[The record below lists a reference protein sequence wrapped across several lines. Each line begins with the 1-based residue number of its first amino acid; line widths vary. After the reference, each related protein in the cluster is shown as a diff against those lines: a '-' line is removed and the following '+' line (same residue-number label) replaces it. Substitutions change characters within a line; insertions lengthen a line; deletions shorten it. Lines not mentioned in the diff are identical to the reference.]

1 MKTTP
6 FFRLT
11 NGRTRFITALLLAL
25 TGFSLGMLSF
35 AKPTFRRVARGEGI
49 PPWISPALR
58 ELPTITAS
66 TNFADTIL
74 GDTERMLAGRQRQIP
89 GVTDTIT
96 QTAAAAAMP
105 AVGASFEGMNI
116 SQGCGGCL
124 PPDTDGAVGPN
135 HYVQAVNTAVAVFNK
150 STGAMIKGPTEINQL
165 WAGTTGACFN
175 QNDGDPI
182 VIYDQLADRW
192 LISQFTSTAPYAE
205 CIAVSTTA
213 DPTGT
218 YYLYEFDESPN
229 VFHDYP
235 HIGVWPDAY
244 YMSTNEFPDGAETNS
259 GAGAFAFE
267 RAKMLAGQPARFIWF
282 DESAIAIG
290 ALYVPGGQNPT
301 NLDGRALPPAGA
313 PNYFIEMDIPGSA
326 PNPTNPTSVMSLWK
340 FHVDWNNPANSTFG
354 VGSTTPVA
362 VGNGEY
368 TASGGQPNF
377 MVPVANFIP
386 AQCVYGEG
394 PNCVPEKIVPGL
406 HTATLDTLGDRVM
419 FRATYRNFGDHESL
433 VVHHTVVTAADA
445 PNGATRTGL
454 RWYEVRNL
462 STTPT
467 IFQQSTFAPLDAT
480 NPLWRFMG
488 SAAMDHMGDI
498 AIGYTA
504 SGPNYFPSLHYAG
517 RLATD
522 PPNDLT
528 QGEAVAFAGLGIQGF
543 PLNRW
548 GDYSDLTVDPNDDCT
563 FWYTNEYLPPNTP
576 TDLLPVDW
584 HTRIVSFKFPQC
596 VVNPPSLLSVKSR
609 KLHGGTQTFDVDL
622 PLTGPHGIEPRS
634 GGANG
639 AYTIVFHFANPMTSC
654 GTPSNSGGG
663 ATLNPASGGND
674 CIVDLTGITTPQYV
688 TVTLNGALDSLG
700 NQGSVS
706 RILGVLVGDTN
717 ADASVNSADISQ
729 TKSQSGVPLSAA
741 NFREDLNLDGDINS
755 ADISLVKSK
764 SGTGLP

>member
-1 MKTTP
+1 MKKTP
-6 FFRLT
+6 LFCLT
-11 NGRTRFITALLLAL
+11 NVRIRFVVAFVLTLA
-25 TGFSLGMLSF
+25 GFSLGMLSF
-35 AKPTFRRVARGEGI
+35 AKPTFRHVPRGQGI
-49 PPWISPALR
+49 RPWVSPALR
-58 ELPTITAS
+58 DLPAKTAS
-66 TNFADTIL
+66 TDVAESIL
-74 GDTERMLAGRQRQIP
+74 GDTERILTGRQRQIP
-89 GVTDTIT
+89 GVTDQVT
-96 QTAAAAAMP
+96 QRTAAAAAMP
-105 AVGASFEGMNI
+105 AIGASFEGMNI

-135 HYVQAVNTAVAVFNK
+135 HYVQAVNTAVAVYNK
-150 STGAMIKGPTEINQL
+150 TTGAVIKAPTAINQL
-165 WAGTTGACFN
+165 WAGTTGACFD

-192 LISQFTSTAPYAE
+192 LISQFTATAPYAE
-205 CIAVSTTA
+205 CIAVSATP

-235 HIGVWPDAY
+235 HLSVWPDAY

-290 ALYVPGGQNPT
+290 AAYVPGGQNPT
-301 NLDGRALPPAGA
+301 SLDGYALPPSGA
-313 PNYFIEMDIPGSA
+313 PNYFVEMDIPGSA
-326 PNPTNPTSVMSLWK
+326 PNPAITSAVMSIWK

-354 VGSTTPVA
+354 VGSTPPVA
-362 VGNGEY
+362 VGNGEFQ
-368 TASGGQPNF
+368 ASGGQPNF
-377 MVPVANFIP
+377 MVPVANFVP

-419 FRATYRNFGDHESL
+419 FRATYRNFGDHESM
-433 VVHHTVVTAADA
+433 VVHHTVVTAADT
-445 PNGATRTGL
+445 PTGATRTGL

-467 IFQQSTFAPLDAT
+467 IFQQSTFAPLDPT

-488 SAAMDHMGDI
+488 SAAMDHMGNI

-528 QGEAVAFAGLGIQGF
+528 QGEGVAFAGQGIQGF

-548 GDYSDLTVDPNDDCT
+548 GDYSQLTVDPNDDCT
-563 FWYTNEYLPPNTP
+563 FWYTNEYLPPNSL
-576 TDLLPVDW
+576 TDLLPVKW

-596 VVNPPSLLSVKSR
+596 VVNPPTLLSMASR
-609 KLHGGTQTFDVDL
+609 KVHGGTRIFDVDL
-622 PLTGPHGIEPRS
+622 PLTGPHGIEPRIPGPN
-634 GGANG
+634 GG
-639 AYTIVFHFANPMTSC
+639 YTIVFHFSNPVASC
-654 GTPSNSGGG
+654 GTPSPSAGT
-663 ATLNPASGGND
+663 ATLDAGSAGSD
-674 CIVDLTGITTPQYV
+674 CVVNLTGITSPQYV
-688 TVTLNGALDSLG
+688 TVNLNGARDTLG
-700 NQGSVS
+700 NHGNVGGT
-706 RILGVLVGDTN
+706 LGVLVGDTN
-717 ADASVNSADISQ
+717 ADAGVNSGDISQ
-729 TKSQSGVPLSAA
+729 TKSQSGQPLGAS

-755 ADISLVKSK
+755 GDISLAKSK
-764 SGTGLP
+764 SGTGL